1 MTWLTNTA
9 EGLTRLENSNFSGWQ
24 TFLQAHGYFL
34 KMFFSSAALGTLT
47 GLISALRP
55 ASSPFWVCPYSAS
68 LASSRSLVIWCIGS
82 QDHTQHDVHHV
93 VQWIVSCNP
102 LCPEPPFE
110 SGATI
115 VIMLLTILLLVGS
128 TMYLIRLID
137 IDDCKSSHKYKKDI
151 NLSKMEK
158 VGNTIESEHLS
169 ELTEEEYDAP

>member
-1 MTWLTNTA
+1 MTDFNLSTETCVFA
-9 EGLTRLENSNFSGWQ
+9 FLGLSIFSFPRKFEISCDLVHIAGVTGVCSESLPPFFPHQ
-24 TFLQAHGYFL
+24 HLQ
-34 KMFFSSAALGTLT
+34 
-47 GLISALRP
+47 
-55 ASSPFWVCPYSAS
+55 
-68 LASSRSLVIWCIGS
+68 GS